1 MTTAPAQ
8 PVLNS
13 SGSKPRNECGQIP
26 PFRRVHLIRRWARAT
41 FRRERSKA
49 DRAWSR
55 SLAGARNV
63 AVLDALRNRHWGKRC
78 FVLGNG
84 PSLNSADLS
93 VLRDEYIIASNRI
106 YLHPACRD
114 WTRWYYCAVNPNVIE
129 QFSTEI
135 AALPAMRFLAWEH
148 RHLMPGAENTV
159 WLRSRN
165 EPRFSFDPADAIWQG
180 ATVTYVA
187 LQMAFHLG
195 FTDVVLFGVDHHYD
209 RAGQPN
215 KLVTSGEPDPDHFA
229 ENYFGEGVRWQLPDL
244 SQSELAYRFA
254 KLAFEQEGRRVRDA
268 TINGKLDVF
277 PKVRLA
283 DLF

>member
-1 MTTAPAQ
+1 
-8 PVLNS
+8 
-13 SGSKPRNECGQIP
+13 
-26 PFRRVHLIRRWARAT
+26 
-41 FRRERSKA
+41 
-49 DRAWSR
+49 
-55 SLAGARNV
+55 
-63 AVLDALRNRHWGKRC
+63 
-78 FVLGNG
+78 
-84 PSLNSADLS
+84 
-93 VLRDEYIIASNRI
+93 
-106 YLHPACRD
+106 
-114 WTRWYYCAVNPNVIE
+114 
-129 QFSTEI
+129 
-135 AALPAMRFLAWEH
+135 RFLAWEH
-148 RHLMPGAENTV
+148 RNLMPDAQNTV